1 MSNLL
6 LENTKLQVNWRQN
19 TRLILVISVAV
30 ISVVLFVYI
39 FLLPVTV
46 YTYFVN
52 SESLNNIQINK
63 SPTIGEQRRETKL
76 RLEERYKFINSIQF
90 VYNQS
95 AQLDSVY
102 SVISGLSAIND
113 LSLTRIDVTY
123 ADNAHNVY
131 IVGRAPNRSAV
142 VSIKSVLNGLNGV
155 ELINFPVSNFAPKE
169 GEYVFTAELK
179 LLKTNIKK

>member
-19 TRLILVISVAV
+19 MRLVLVISIAV

-63 SPTIGEQRRETKL
+63 GAKIGEQRRETKL
-76 RLEERYKFINSIQF
+76 RLEEREKFINSVQF

-95 AQLDSVY
+95 AQIDVIY
-102 SVISGLSAIND
+102 SIISELSAVKD

-123 ADNAHNVY
+123 TDNAHNIY
-131 IVGRAPNRSAV
+131 IVGRVPNRPAV
-142 VSIKSVLNGLNGV
+142 VSTKNVLNSLDEV
-155 ELINFPVSNFAPKE
+155 KLIDFPVSNFAPKE

-179 LLKTNIKK
+179 LLRTNIK